1 MDRTR
6 DLRRALLTIIVT
18 GLALAFV
25 ASIARHNPDWL
36 ELVMPGGRRSG
47 LLWRSLVLCAVAA
60 VADLLLGVL
69 IASALWGWGTR
80 RRWLRW
86 MPLAMGVLPPYI
98 QAMAWNDLFQRLP
111 FLISGDFAAGWV
123 MSMAYLPAGVGLALL
138 SMESTARLP
147 VDAARTGRSD
157 LAVLARVVLPLAGP
171 LLAAGAVFI
180 FLLNLMDYSV
190 PSLFGVNVYALEIF
204 AEYSATS
211 QPGRALLLSMPLVI
225 LAAALLP
232 VMRAAARFAAQN
244 PAWGESPWSTPPAWP
259 DGFVFIQRA
268 ALVIWAVQTGAPL
281 ASLAHLSIAG
291 IGNRPPGGAGLLAPA
306 AADLGFSFGVAILAA
321 LLSVPL
327 SWVVMEAAESG
338 KGLGWLVVLPLALPA
353 PLVGTGMAALL
364 NRPGL
369 DGLYNSAAMP
379 VLAGLI
385 RFAPLGALAVMAQA
399 RRVDPLLFDAA
410 HIFQRGSCQAAL
422 RVRLPLLAP
431 GMIAAG
437 CMVFALTLGEL
448 GATLIVIPPGYSTL
462 SLRIYNYLHYGASD
476 VVAQLCLLVLALTL
490 AAGAGAALTLAG
502 RGRRGARPGME
513 GS

>member
-1 MDRTR
+1 MDRAR
-6 DLRRALLTIIVT
+6 YFRRALLTITAT
-18 GLALAFV
+18 GLAVAFV
-25 ASIARHNPDWL
+25 GAIAQRNPDWL
-36 ELVMPGGRRSG
+36 ELILPGGRRSG
-47 LLWRSLVLCAVAA
+47 LLWRSLVLCAAVA
-60 VADLLLGVL
+60 VADLLLGAL
-69 IASALWGWGTR
+69 IASALWDRGKR

-86 MPLAMGVLPPYI
+86 LPLAMGVLPPYI

-111 FLISGDFAAGWV
+111 LRIPGDFAAGWV
-123 MSMAYLPAGVGLALL
+123 MSMAYLPAGVGIALL

-157 LAVLARVVLPLAGP
+157 LAVLARVILPLAGP

-211 QPGRALLLSMPLVI
+211 QPGRALLLSIPLVV

-232 VMRAAARFAAQN
+232 IMRAAARYAAQN
-244 PAWGESPWSTPPAWP
+244 PGWGESPWSTQPAWP
-259 DGFVFIQRA
+259 GRFVLAQRA
-268 ALVIWAVQTGAPL
+268 ALGIWAVQAGAPL
-281 ASLAHLSIAG
+281 ASLAHLSISG
-291 IGNRPPGGAGLLAPA
+291 MGNRLPGGDGLFAPA
-306 AADLGFSFGVAILAA
+306 AVDLGFSFGVAILAA

-327 SWVVMEAAESG
+327 SWAVMEAAEAG
-338 KGLGWLVVLPLALPA
+338 KGLEWLVVLPLALPA
-353 PLVGTGMAALL
+353 PLVGTGMAVLF

-399 RRVDPLLFDAA
+399 RRVDPLLFDAGSV
-410 HIFQRGSCQAAL
+410 FQRGTGQAAL

-431 GMIAAG
+431 GLVAAG

-476 VVAQLCLLVLALTL
+476 VVARLCLSVLALTL
-490 AAGAGAALTLAG
+490 AAGAGAALALSG
-502 RGRRGARPGME
+502 WGRRNTRPGTE
-513 GS
+513 EP